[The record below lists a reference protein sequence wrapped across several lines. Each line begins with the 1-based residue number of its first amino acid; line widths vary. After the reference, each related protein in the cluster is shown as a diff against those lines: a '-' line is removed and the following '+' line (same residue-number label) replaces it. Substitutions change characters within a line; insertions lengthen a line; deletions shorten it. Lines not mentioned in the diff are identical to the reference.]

1 MTARR
6 SKSVLPTPAEYFGHE
21 IGEDRKLADWPRI
34 VDYFHLLDA
43 GSDRIQVQEVGK
55 STEGEPFLMAV
66 IAAPETLADLEE
78 YRAIQAK
85 LADPR
90 TVKDEAEA
98 AALIAKGKAVILVT
112 CSVHGTEVGA
122 TQMSTLLA
130 HHLCTSDDP
139 EVRRI
144 LDNVIFLL
152 VPCLNPDGLRI
163 VKKWYDSTLGT
174 WYEGVN
180 QPFLYHKY
188 VGHDNNRDW
197 YMFTQQENRLA
208 VEHAHN
214 AWHPHVVYDLHQM
227 GPRGPRLFVPPYL
240 DPIDSN
246 VDPILQSEIASMGTA
261 MFSEL
266 TGQRKAGV
274 AVYCIYD
281 AYTPSRAYQH
291 YHGGIRILSEAASVR
306 IATPVE
312 VNADEMTFAR
322 GIDPRQQTWNNPM
335 PWQGGR
341 WTLRDIVDYE
351 YAAVMACL
359 GNVARYR
366 DVWLQNFYAIGV
378 KAVQGSKKP
387 YAYLVP
393 RAQRDPVTAHEL
405 LDILRFAMVEVH
417 EAEEEFE
424 AAGVRY
430 PAGTRVVLTAQPY
443 GAFAKTMLE
452 VQHYPDLREYPE
464 GPPKRPYDVTA
475 HSLPLQMGVDAVEV
489 REPFKAKLQR
499 AGRHRAAG
507 GRRGLS
513 RRRQG
518 HGAPAGR
525 RDERQLPSGEPPP
538 VGRRSRQPGAGV
550 VRRRGAS
557 LRPRRLRHRGRAH
570 PRRNNQGRGPGD
582 GRRVRGGV
590 RGASGPRRVAPQPPC
605 RALQELGP
613 DRGGGLDPL
622 DLRRVRASLRH
633 AGRRGSP
640 PGRPQGAVRRH
651 RAAPPAS
658 AGPTRR
664 QQRTG
669 VSGSLRRRPGRP
681 GQRKPPR
688 VRGAGRHQSWRGTEQ
703 LSTPSTTWT
712 CPSPTCWRACP
723 PPSSTLRAPSCAS
736 CSTRTTPSPT
746 ACPPATSVMFE
757 RSPAF
762 NVRRGTVVGR
772 YPLSNLL
779 LSGWVLGQERLYDR
793 AALAEVPVGDGRVV
807 LIGFKVHFRAQARG
821 TYRILFNSLLSSA
834 AG

>member
-1 MTARR
+1 MTAQR

-359 GNVARYR
+359 GT
-366 DVWLQNFYAIGV
+366 WPAIE
-378 KAVQGSKKP
+378 
-387 YAYLVP
+387 
-393 RAQRDPVTAHEL
+393 T
-405 LDILRFAMVEVH
+405 
-417 EAEEEFE
+417 
-424 AAGVRY
+424 
-430 PAGTRVVLTAQPY
+430 
-443 GAFAKTMLE
+443 
-452 VQHYPDLREYPE
+452 
-464 GPPKRPYDVTA
+464 
-475 HSLPLQMGVDAVEV
+475 
-489 REPFKAKLQR
+489 
-499 AGRHRAAG
+499 
-507 GRRGLS
+507 
-513 RRRQG
+513 
-518 HGAPAGR
+518 
-525 RDERQLPSGEPPP
+525 SG
-538 VGRRSRQPGAGV
+538 
-550 VRRRGAS
+550 
-557 LRPRRLRHRGRAH
+557 
-570 PRRNNQGRGPGD
+570 
-582 GRRVRGGV
+582 
-590 RGASGPRRVAPQPPC
+590 C
-605 RALQELGP
+605 R
-613 DRGGGLDPL
+613 
-622 DLRRVRASLRH
+622 
-633 AGRRGSP
+633 
-640 PGRPQGAVRRH
+640 
-651 RAAPPAS
+651 
-658 AGPTRR
+658 T
-664 QQRTG
+664 
-669 VSGSLRRRPGRP
+669 
-681 GQRKPPR
+681 
-688 VRGAGRHQSWRGTEQ
+688 
-703 LSTPSTTWT
+703 STP
-712 CPSPTCWRACP
+712 
-723 PPSSTLRAPSCAS
+723 
-736 CSTRTTPSPT
+736 
-746 ACPPATSVMFE
+746 
-757 RSPAF
+757 
-762 NVRRGTVVGR
+762 
-772 YPLSNLL
+772 
-779 LSGWVLGQERLYDR
+779 
-793 AALAEVPVGDGRVV
+793 LA
-807 LIGFKVHFRAQARG
+807 
-821 TYRILFNSLLSSA
+821 
-834 AG
+834 

>member
-1 MTARR
+1 MTAQS
-6 SKSVLPTPAEYFGHE
+6 SKSMLPTPAEHFGHE
-21 IGEDRKLADWPRI
+21 IGEDRKLADWPQI
-34 VDYFHLLDA
+34 VDYFHLLDR
-43 GSDRIQVQEVGK
+43 GSDRIQVQEVGL
-55 STEGEPFLMAV
+55 STEGNPFLMAI
-66 IAAPETLADLEE
+66 IAAPETLADLEK

-130 HHLCTSDDP
+130 HHLVTSDEP
-139 EVRRI
+139 EVRQV

-163 VKKWYDSTLGT
+163 VKEWYDSTLGT

-214 AWHPHVVYDLHQM
+214 AWHPQVVYDLHQM

-291 YHGGIRILSEAASVR
+291 YHGGIRILSEAASCR

-312 VNADEMTFAR
+312 VNAEEMTFAR
-322 GIDPRQQTWNNPM
+322 GIDPRMQTWNNPM

-351 YAAVMACL
+351 YAAVMAAL

-366 DVWLQNFYAIGV
+366 DVWLRNFYAIGV
-378 KAVQGSKKP
+378 KAVQGPKKP
-387 YAYLVP
+387 HAYLVP

-405 LDILRFAMVEVH
+405 LDILRFAMVELH
-417 EAEEEFE
+417 EAQEEFE
-424 AAGVRY
+424 AGGVRY

-489 REPFKAKLQR
+489 QEPFQAKLQR
-499 AGRHRAAG
+499 LDAVAPPDGRVVSLGGGRATAHLLEAETNASFRAVNRLLSAGARVSRAREAFVVEGRRYGPGAYVIEGARSLDSTLASVAAEMGLEFAAVSAVPPVPAGLLRSPRVGLYKSWAPTAEEGWTRWIFEGYELPYATLVDAEVHQGGLRERFDVIVLPHQPAQALLNGNNAREYPAPYAG
-507 GRRGLS
+507 GLGDRGSANL
-513 RRRQG
+513 RAFVEEG
-518 HGAPAGR
+518 GTIVAWDGAAEYAINHL
-525 RDERQLPSGEPPP
+525 DLPVTNVLEGVPST
-538 VGRRSRQPGAGV
+538 QFYAPGTF
-550 VRRRGAS
+550 
-557 LRPRRLRHRGRAH
+557 LRVLLDTAH
-570 PRRNNQGRGPGD
+570 PIAYGM
-582 GRRVRGGV
+582 
-590 RGASGPRRVAPQPPC
+590 
-605 RALQELGP
+605 
-613 DRGGGLDPL
+613 
-622 DLRRVRASLRH
+622 
-633 AGRRGSP
+633 
-640 PGRPQGAVRRH
+640 
-651 RAAPPAS
+651 PA
-658 AGPTRR
+658 R
-664 QQRTG
+664 
-669 VSGSLRRRPGRP
+669 
-681 GQRKPPR
+681 
-688 VRGAGRHQSWRGTEQ
+688 
-703 LSTPSTTWT
+703 
-712 CPSPTCWRACP
+712 
-723 PPSSTLRAPSCAS
+723 
-736 CSTRTTPSPT
+736 
-746 ACPPATSVMFE
+746 TSVMFE

-772 YPLSNLL
+772 YPLANVL

-821 TYRILFNSLLSSA
+821 TYRILFNALLSSA
-834 AG
+834 AA